1 MHATEPGLPLPGP
14 AANDPG
20 PATLVMPGRKVR
32 AGAGV
37 DWVAD
42 GWRLFRK
49 ATLMWIVFLVL
60 FFLIQ
65 LGLGM
70 VPWVGMW
77 IGNLVSPILLGGI
90 ALGCRSL
97 ETGGDLELEHL
108 LAGFRRNTRPARG
121 DRRDLHAWASWR
133 SSRCSGSSPGMSFVS
148 AMIRGDE
155 AAIVASLPADLLWLA
170 LGGLVTAALAMP
182 LMAAYWFA
190 PALAMLHDVPAI
202 PAMKASFV
210 ACLRNW
216 LPMLV
221 YGLVMGALLV
231 VGDHPARAGAHR
243 LGAAHARDDLHVLPL
258 GVHRAGRRRAPRRS
272 APAP

>member
-1 MHATEPGLPLPGP
+1 MHANEPGLPLPGP

-20 PATLVMPGRKVR
+20 PAELVMPARTVR

-49 ATLMWIVFLVL
+49 ATLMWIVILVLLFLV
-60 FFLIQ
+60 Q
-65 LGLGM
+65 VGMGM

-77 IGNLVSPILLGGI
+77 LGNLLSPILLGGI

-108 LAGFRRNTRPARG
+108 LAGFRRNTGMLFAIGVIYTLCQIALIAVFGLFAGAAFILAVLRG
-121 DRRDLHAWASWR
+121 DQAGVVDA
-133 SSRCSGSSPGMSFVS
+133 
-148 AMIRGDE
+148 
-155 AAIVASLPADLLWLA
+155 LPPEPLILLLGALVVLA
-170 LGGLVTAALAMP
+170 LAIP

-190 PALAMLHDVPAI
+190 PALAMLHDVPAV
-202 PAMKASFV
+202 PAMKASLI
-210 ACLRNW
+210 ACLRNFV
-216 LPMLV
+216 PMLI

-231 VGDHPARAGAHR
+231 VA
-243 LGAAHARDDLHVLPL
+243 VIPL
-258 GVHRAGRRRAPRRS
+258 GLGLLVWAPLVLATMYTSYRS
-272 APAP
+272 VFTEPDEPEP

>member
-1 MHATEPGLPLPGP
+1 MHSNEPGLRLPGP
-14 AANDPG
+14 AANDPE
-20 PATLVMPGRKVR
+20 PAALVMPGRKVR

-60 FFLIQ
+60 FFLIH

-70 VPWVGMW
+70 VPWVGLW
-77 IGNLVSPILLGGI
+77 IGNLVSPLLLGGI

-97 ETGGDLELEHL
+97 ETGGELELEHF
-108 LAGFRRNTRPARG
+108 LAGFRRNTGLLFAIGLLYTLGELALLGVFGLFAGP
-121 DRRDLHAWASWR
+121 
-133 SSRCSGSSPGMSFVS
+133 SFIF
-148 AMIRGDE
+148 AIIRGDE
-155 AAIVASLPADLLWLA
+155 TAIINSLPGDLLWLS
-170 LGGLVTAALAMP
+170 LGGLVAAALAMP

-190 PALAMLHDVPAI
+190 PALAMLHGIPAV

-231 VGDHPARAGAHR
+231 PAILPIG
-243 LGAAHARDDLHVLPL
+243 LGLIVWAPLLLATIYSSYRSVFTEADDAA
-258 GVHRAGRRRAPRRS
+258 S
-272 APAP
+272 

>member
-1 MHATEPGLPLPGP
+1 MHANEPGLPLPGP

-20 PATLVMPGRKVR
+20 PARLVMPGRRVR

-60 FFLIQ
+60 FFLVH

-77 IGNLVSPILLGGI
+77 IGNLVSPILMGGI

-108 LAGFRRNTRPARG
+108 LAGFRRNTGLLFAIG
-121 DRRDLHAWASWR
+121 LLYALGELAIMGAFSAFA
-133 SSRCSGSSPGMSFVS
+133 GTSFVWGV
-148 AMIRGDE
+148 IRGDE
-155 AAIVASLPADLLWLA
+155 AAIVDALSDDPLRLA
-170 LGGLVTAALAMP
+170 LGGLVALALAVP
-182 LMAAYWFA
+182 LVAAYWFA

-202 PAMKASFV
+202 PAMKESFL
-210 ACLRNW
+210 ACWRNF

-221 YGLVMGALLV
+221 YGLVMLALLLLAV
-231 VGDHPARAGAHR
+231 I
-243 LGAAHARDDLHVLPL
+243 PL
-258 GVHRAGRRRAPRRS
+258 GLGLIAWTPLMIATTYTSYRSVFTEADGDAP
-272 APAP
+272 